1 MFFFFNDTATTE
13 IYTLS
18 LHDALPISWG
28 RGAGR
33 TRCIRRSSGSSSGSR
48 LARFLSVSIA
58 HGPRSELCIGMPTVT
73 SLRPHARMTG
83 QEAPHERSAHA
94 LSIHRRGVP
103 PDGRGRHP
111 PRGQPDRTGNW
122 GHRRPR
128 ADRLATTPC
137 PRGLPRSDRRR
148 RGSARLTC
156 RAARHP
162 PPTRGCRDLTD
173 GLPPI
178 ALDMPGDTAL
188 CLRPR
193 AAGLRQVAGP
203 DRGTVIER
211 V

>member
-83 QEAPHERSAHA
+83 GRLPMSDLLTRYRFTVEEDHRMGEAGI
-94 LSIHRRGVP
+94 L
-103 PDGRGRHP
+103 
-111 PRGQPDRTGNW
+111 PRGSPVELVTGDNVVREPDRSPDP
-122 GHRRPR
+122 RP
-128 ADRLATTPC
+128 A
-137 PRGLPRSDRRR
+137 
-148 RGSARLTC
+148 
-156 RAARHP
+156 
-162 PPTRGCRDLTD
+162 
-173 GLPPI
+173 
-178 ALDMPGDTAL
+178 
-188 CLRPR
+188 
-193 AAGLRQVAGP
+193 
-203 DRGTVIER
+203 
-211 V
+211 